1 MPVPPPQRSGGSSWP
16 PPLFSFE
23 EAIAQQ
29 LAQQEEAI
37 VDAMLVSLARHRLA
51 PDAWGRLHAAA
62 RRDGRIDE
70 VAAAF
75 ATVSCSPRMK
85 TLQPPE
91 AAEFLFEAA
100 RFFDDVVGDDLGAA
114 MYLERSLALAPA
126 HAESFAKMETILE
139 RRSSPG
145 KHLAELYVAV
155 APHRPRGQQALLLRR
170 AAELFTRSGQGA
182 ADEASVDDVDDVD
195 DRVVDLWQQI
205 GRLEPGDDGAR
216 SRLEALYLK
225 AGRFRDAV
233 RLNEQ
238 SLDRDPRPD
247 EHVREL
253 LLERVVELY
262 AERLDEPER
271 AIAPFEQL
279 LSINPAHEGA
289 RRVGER
295 LLLVKG
301 LAGRAAA
308 ALATAFEAHG
318 TPEQVARCLTLE
330 LESSHGARRA
340 HLLTRLGRLR
350 SEPMGDD
357 AGALEAYDMALA
369 LDPTDPELRSLYV
382 ELATRVGR
390 HVDAVKILERTAL
403 AAREPAFKTRVS
415 VELGEVLLRQGDMK
429 RARAVLSEVF
439 VSWRPPADAELRAA
453 RGLRAIYEASY
464 DRKALCDVLDRLRD
478 LEKDEEG
485 RREANER
492 LAAVAMKLN
501 DKPRAI
507 EAYRRL
513 LSTPARAGALEALA
527 RLYGAS
533 GERENYARVLE
544 SQAIDAGDA
553 KKARGLMVRAAEV
566 RAKQLDDPAGAIA
579 TYRALLERYGP
590 DGDTHSRLEELY
602 VKTERW
608 SELRAFLVD
617 RLREAGPDEAREI
630 REKLARLTARPP
642 AH

>member
-1 MPVPPPQRSGGSSWP
+1 MGVAPPQRTGGSSWP

-29 LAQQEEAI
+29 LAEREEPI

-51 PDAWGRLHAAA
+51 PDAWDRLHAAA

-75 ATVSCSPRMK
+75 ATVSCGPRMK
-85 TLQPPE
+85 TVQPPE

-114 MYLERSLALAPA
+114 MYLERTLALAPA
-126 HAESFAKMETILE
+126 HAESFAKMEAILE

-170 AAELFTRSGQGA
+170 AAELFTRSSEA
-182 ADEASVDDVDDVD
+182 IADEAWVDGG
-195 DRVVDLWQQI
+195 DRVVELWQQI
-205 GRLEPGDDGAR
+205 GRLEPGDDEAR

-238 SLDRDPRPD
+238 SLDREPRPD
-247 EHVREL
+247 EHVRER

-318 TPEQVARCLTLE
+318 TPEQVARCLTIE
-330 LESSHGARRA
+330 LESAHGARRA

-350 SEPMGDD
+350 SDQMGDD
-357 AGALEAYDMALA
+357 AGALEAYDLAVA
-369 LDPTDPELRSLYV
+369 LDPTDHELRSLYV

-390 HVDAVKILERTAL
+390 HVDAVNMLERATL
-403 AAREPAFKTRVS
+403 AARDPAFKTRVS
-415 VELGEVLLRQGDMK
+415 VELGEVLLRQGDVK

-439 VSWRPPADAELRAA
+439 VSWRPSADAELRAA
-453 RGLRAIYEASY
+453 RALRAIYEASY

-478 LEKDEEG
+478 LEKDEDG

-492 LAAVAMKLN
+492 LAAAAMKLN

-513 LSTPARAGALEALA
+513 LSTPARAVALEALA

-544 SQAIDAGDA
+544 SQAMDLGDA
-553 KKARGLMVRAAEV
+553 KKARGLMMRAAEV

-579 TYRALLERYGP
+579 TYRTILERYGP
-590 DGDTHSRLEELY
+590 DAETHSRLEELY
-602 VKTERW
+602 VMAQRW
-608 SELRAFLVD
+608 SELRAFFVD
-617 RLREAGPDEAREI
+617 RLREAGPDEAREL
-630 REKLARLTARPP
+630 REKLARVPARVL
-642 AH
+642 

>member
-1 MPVPPPQRSGGSSWP
+1 MRVPPPQASGGSSWP
-16 PPLFSFE
+16 PAFSFE

-29 LAQQEEAI
+29 IAQQEEQI
-37 VDAMLVSLARHRLA
+37 VDAMLASLARHRLA
-51 PDAWGRLHAAA
+51 PGVWDRLHAAA

-70 VAAAF
+70 IAAAF
-75 ATVSCSPRMK
+75 AKVSSSPRMK
-85 TLQPPE
+85 TIQPPE
-91 AAEFLFEAA
+91 AAEFLFQAA
-100 RFFDDVVGDDLGAA
+100 RFLDDILGDDLGAA
-114 MYLERSLALAPA
+114 MYLERTLALAPA
-126 HAESFAKMETILE
+126 HAESFAKMEAILE
-139 RRSSPG
+139 RRSAPS
-145 KHLAELYVAV
+145 KYLAELYVAV

-170 AAELFTRSGQGA
+170 AAELFARSSEA
-182 ADEASVDDVDDVD
+182 IANEASVDDAD

-205 GRLEPGDDGAR
+205 GRLEPGDDEAR

-247 EHVREL
+247 EHLREV

-318 TPEQVARCLTLE
+318 TPEQVARCLTIE
-330 LESSHGARRA
+330 LESSHGPRRA

-350 SEPMGDD
+350 AEQMGDD
-357 AGALEAYDMALA
+357 AGALEAYDIALA
-369 LDPTDPELRSLYV
+369 LDPADHELRRLYV

-390 HVDAVKILERTAL
+390 HVDAVKILERATL
-403 AAREPAFKTRVS
+403 AARDPASKARVT
-415 VELGEVLLRQGDMK
+415 VELGEALLRQGDVK

-439 VSWRPPADAELRAA
+439 VSWRPPVDVELRAA
-453 RGLRAIYEASY
+453 RALRAIYEANY

-478 LEKDEEG
+478 LEKDEDA

-492 LAAVAMKLN
+492 LAAMAMKLN

-507 EAYRRL
+507 EAYGRQ
-513 LSTPARAGALEALA
+513 LSTPSRAVALEALA

-533 GERENYARVLE
+533 GQREKYARVLE
-544 SQAIDAGDA
+544 SQAIDVGDA
-553 KKARGLMVRAAEV
+553 PRARGLMIRAAEV
-566 RAKQLDDPAGAIA
+566 RAKHLDDPAGAIS
-579 TYRALLERYGP
+579 TYLTILERYGP
-590 DGDTHSRLEELY
+590 DRDTHSRLEELY
-602 VKTERW
+602 ARTERW
-608 SELRAFLVD
+608 SELRALLVD
-617 RLREAGPDEAREI
+617 RLQGAGPDDAREL
-630 REKLARLTARPP
+630 REKLAQLAAR